1 MNNLGRVGIIIS
13 VRSNSS
19 RLPRKALLKL
29 MGIST
34 LSFLIRRLKTSIRVD
49 EIILATTSLSQDDEL
64 AEIGKKEKIKV
75 YRGSLDNVVER
86 NVLAAEKYG
95 IETVV
100 RITGDCP
107 FVSGELVDFAIE
119 SLNQKNF
126 DLYSTK
132 GKFPVGLD
140 VEIYRAFRMRN
151 LHISSVLND
160 LHREHL
166 TLYYYENFDNFHI
179 YKIHPPAEWKTDKI
193 FTIDNFED
201 YNSACKIVSHFEDI
215 HTPISSIVAA
225 SIN

>member
-34 LSFLIRRLKTSIRVD
+34 LSFLIRRLKTSVRVD

-64 AEIGKKEKIKV
+64 AEIGKNEKIKV

-86 NVLAAEKYG
+86 NVLAAEEYG
-95 IETVV
+95 IETVL

-119 SLNQKNF
+119 NSSQENF

-132 GKFPVGLD
+132 GEFPIGLD
-140 VEIYRAFRMRN
+140 VEIYRAFQMKK
-151 LHISSVLND
+151 LHKSMVLND
-160 LHREHL
+160 RHREHL
-166 TLYYYENFDNFHI
+166 TLYYYENFEKFHI
-179 YKIHPPAEWKTDKI
+179 YRIYPPKEWKTDRV

-201 YNSACKIVSHFEDI
+201 YNSACKLVSNFKDI
-215 HTPISSIVAA
+215 HTPIASFVAA
-225 SIN
+225 STA